1 MDVTV
6 RVPAIE
12 KLLDITVSGVAS
24 IAGPALA
31 PWRAR
36 REAEA
41 KLVTERAD
49 ADARV
54 IVAEGDAAV
63 LSVIAEAYGHAQELL
78 APGVTMDVELAIAG
92 KVEQRGRLLEARWQK
107 NLGAI
112 VGQAAAELKD
122 DEVEDSEQNDDWAAY
137 FFEHARHVSSE
148 EMQTLW
154 ARILVGEVE
163 RPGSTSLLTLGV
175 LRELDQKAAAS
186 FQRLCSVT
194 VSFVPDGKVLLDA
207 RGPSLAGDAGDNAL
221 RSYGLGFN
229 ELNLLSEHGLIISDY
244 NSWYDYKLS
253 VGVAAPGDSPQILRI
268 PFRFQNRFWV
278 LEPTQV
284 RPNDQEL
291 RIAGVA
297 LTRAGRELSQV
308 VDLEPQNE
316 YLLELRKFFEQ
327 RHLRMVELAGMEPHF
342 LSR

>member
-41 KLVTERAD
+41 KLITERAD
-49 ADARV
+49 ADARI

-63 LSVIAEAYGHAQELL
+63 LSVIAEAYGHAEGLL
-78 APGVTMDVELAIAG
+78 QPGVTMDAELAIAD
-92 KVEQRGRLLEARWQK
+92 KIEQRGRVLEARWSK

-122 DEVEDSEQNDDWAAY
+122 GEVEDGEENDDWAAY

-154 ARILVGEVE
+154 ARILAGEVE

-175 LRELDQKAAAS
+175 LRELDKEVAAS
-186 FQRLCSVT
+186 FQRLCSLA
-194 VSFVPDGKVLLDA
+194 VSIAPDDKSILDT
-207 RGPSLAGDAGDNAL
+207 RVPSLGGNAGDNAL
-221 RSYGLGFN
+221 RSYGLAFGT
-229 ELNLLSEHGLIISDY
+229 LNLLSEHGLIISDY
-244 NSWYDYKLS
+244 NSWYDYRLA
-253 VGVAAPGDSPQILRI
+253 VGVASAASTLRI
-268 PFRFQNRFWV
+268 PFRFQNRSWV
-278 LEPTQV
+278 LEPSQV
-284 RPNDQEL
+284 RAEDQEL

-297 LTRAGRELSQV
+297 LTRAGRELSRV
-308 VDLEPQNE
+308 VEIEAQND
-316 YLLELRKFFEQ
+316 YMVELTKFFDQ
-327 RHLRMVELAGMEPHF
+327 HHLRMVESPSTEPHF
-342 LSR
+342 RPS